1 MVFQSPSFQR
11 NSRGRQL
18 LLPKLSSEMEIYWI
32 MNLELGVEYLLMME
46 RGQKTEIG
54 RIGDHSFCSLMDS

>member
-46 RGQKTEIG
+46 RGQKTETG